1 MTPLCIE
8 RGTIEYHLFG
18 TEGIM
23 SVLYILSLILI
34 LILVVHA
41 VIDLHDSV
49 VVLKSYAPEAEISKF
64 AQLAYTAV
72 HFFKK

>member
-1 MTPLCIE
+1 
-8 RGTIEYHLFG
+8 
-18 TEGIM
+18 M

-49 VVLKSYAPEAEISKF
+49 AILKSYAPEAEISKS
-64 AQLAYTAV
+64 AQLAYTVV
-72 HFFKK
+72 HYFKK